1 MRTARDKAVLRR
13 TAQPTKRCCVEYFF
27 IFTAVVGFFFFLWVA
42 MLCLG
47 QVSFSYKPYYALL
60 FPSGRLEKLQMFG
73 CFSNVNACRCLLP
86 KKKKKEKKVYATA
99 ACTSYDPHFDP
110 IQNCFAYVTWNYSK

>member
-1 MRTARDKAVLRR
+1 
-13 TAQPTKRCCVEYFF
+13 
-27 IFTAVVGFFFFLWVA
+27 

-86 KKKKKEKKVYATA
+86 KKEKKKKKCMPLQLVR
-99 ACTSYDPHFDP
+99 HM
-110 IQNCFAYVTWNYSK
+110 IHILIRSKIALLT